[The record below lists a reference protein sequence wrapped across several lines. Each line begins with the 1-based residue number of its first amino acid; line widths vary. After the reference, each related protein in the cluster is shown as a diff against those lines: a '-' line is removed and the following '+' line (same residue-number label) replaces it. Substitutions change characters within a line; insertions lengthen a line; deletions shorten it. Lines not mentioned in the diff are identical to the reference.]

1 MVFLKAL
8 YEIISNDPLTFPNI
22 DVNMI
27 EFVENKNIYFLIF
40 LTRRQINKYW
50 WKKYRDGQLYS
61 I

>member
-40 LTRRQINKYW
+40 LTRRQINKY
-50 WKKYRDGQLYS
+50 
-61 I
+61 